1 MATPPQPQ
9 KAELQKKKKAYV
21 PPQVRSERI
30 LVPDLFQPSNCIPD
44 PENPPNCL

>member
-1 MATPPQPQ
+1 MTTEPP
-9 KAELQKKKKAYV
+9 KKTGKKKAYL

-30 LVPDLFQPSNCIPD
+30 LVPDLFQPSCFVD